1 MEQELAQRVAAL
13 RQYLSPD
20 GSIPSVIQ
28 ELLDYLPD
36 CEYELISFMV
46 AKGAWSGF
54 IPPPPANWQEGDG
67 AVELGMIL
75 YWLNNPETISLS
87 MFTPLEKLEIEG
99 LLLIISAGLAPSQ
112 MTAQNSSY
120 FNDHELIYGD
130 GSVLSAET
138 WATFDQ
144 GWLIAFFNLL
154 ESLLRDL
161 WYYGENLPNNIPPV
175 IQLQGATPG
184 TVTVA
189 VLGDCG
195 TGDNTLQ
202 QVLQSITSKN
212 PDYIIHVGDVYYSG
226 TPLATSKNGS
236 AYFFPGEEVN
246 NFVNCWPASYKGR
259 SFTLNS
265 NHEMYSGANGY
276 FDDALDASNKGA
288 NSLFNAQAGS
298 SFFFLQL
305 GDWLLIG
312 LDTAYQSSSSNAFM
326 DGTIGGATGM
336 QATWIRKINRNPDKT
351 ILFTHHN
358 GFAADCSSVATL
370 WGEING
376 AFGRDPYAWYWGHV
390 HNGIVYNRPTTIP
403 PPPGQPQQP
412 TFTTYTYARCLGH
425 AAIPYGMVTGLAKKV
440 LWNES
445 TLQPPPSK
453 QLSNGYAILTFST
466 SNNTVTQITEDFY
479 DVSSSTSKFHNVIF
493 SGQ

>member
-13 RQYLSPD
+13 RQHLSPD
-20 GSIPSVIQ
+20 GSLPAVIQ
-28 ELLDYLPD
+28 ELLNYLPD

-54 IPPPPANWQEGDG
+54 IPPPPANYKQGDG

-75 YWLNNPETISLS
+75 YWLNNPGVINLS
-87 MFTPLEKLEIEG
+87 MFTVVEQYEIKA
-99 LLLIISAGLAPSQ
+99 LLYLISAGLATSQ
-112 MTAQNSSY
+112 MTQPNVNY
-120 FNDHELIYGD
+120 FNNHELIYGD
-130 GSVLSAET
+130 GSVLSAEV

-154 ESLLRDL
+154 ESLLRNL
-161 WYYGENLPNNIPPV
+161 WYYGENLPTNRPPV
-175 IQLQGATPG
+175 LQLQGAKPG
-184 TVTVA
+184 TVTIA

-202 QVLQSITSKN
+202 QVLQSIVSKN
-212 PDYIIHVGDVYYSG
+212 PDYIIHLGDVYYSG
-226 TPLATSKNGS
+226 TPLATSNNGS
-236 AYFFPGEEVN
+236 YYFFPGEEVSN
-246 NFVNCWPASYKGR
+246 LIKCWPAAYKGR

-305 GDWLLIG
+305 ADWMLIG

-326 DGTIGGATGM
+326 TGTIGGATGY
-336 QATWIRKINRNPDKT
+336 QGTWMRKINLNPGKT

-358 GFAADCSSVATL
+358 GFAADASSVSTL

-376 AFGRDPYAWYWGHV
+376 ALGRDPFAWYWGHV
-390 HNGIVYNRPTTIP
+390 HNGIVYKHPTIIP
-403 PPPGQPQQP
+403 PPPGQPNQP
-412 TFTTYTYARCLGH
+412 TFITSTYARCVGH

-445 TLQPPPSK
+445 TLQPPPSQ

-466 SNNTVTQITEDFY
+466 NNNAVTQIREDFY
-479 DVSSSTSKFHNVIF
+479 DISSPTSKFSDIIY